1 MLRVLSSRNEGK
13 IIFSPDRDLTFSY
26 VYQRNM
32 KTVGRLHERNRSGHS
47 FARNDCTYK
56 STGKIRIFLKK
67 SKKLLAIRKEI
78 SYTINCC
85 DMIAMKREVAARVAG
100 FPWSECQV
108 RKLTTSHCT
117 ETEDHEMV
125 ENNVCVNE

>member
-1 MLRVLSSRNEGK
+1 M
-13 IIFSPDRDLTFSY
+13 
-26 VYQRNM
+26 
-32 KTVGRLHERNRSGHS
+32 
-47 FARNDCTYK
+47 
-56 STGKIRIFLKK
+56 
-67 SKKLLAIRKEI
+67 KKLLAIPKEI
-78 SYTINCC
+78 SYTSNCC